1 MLWLIFIALEIARN
15 YVLIEKLKLRPHYG
29 HSALIRFGFG
39 AIFLFKRHP
48 EFDPLGDVTT
58 IFPAVVYALFQWT
71 SFYLLFDLIL
81 NLLRG
86 KTADYQGK
94 NSGMTDKLSKTNYF
108 LLKAGSAFILVL
120 TLIVMYA
127 D

>member
-15 YVLIEKLKLRPHYG
+15 YILIEVLKLRPHYG
-29 HSALIRFGFG
+29 HSALIRFGF
-39 AIFLFKRHP
+39 AVIFLFKRHP

-58 IFPAVVYALFQWT
+58 IFPATTYALFQWT

-86 KTADYQGK
+86 KPIDYQGK
-94 NSGMTDKLSKTNYF
+94 NSRFTDSLDKQMYY
-108 LLKAGSAFILVL
+108 LLKVGAVVVLIL
-120 TLIVMYA
+120 TLLVMYG
-127 D
+127 